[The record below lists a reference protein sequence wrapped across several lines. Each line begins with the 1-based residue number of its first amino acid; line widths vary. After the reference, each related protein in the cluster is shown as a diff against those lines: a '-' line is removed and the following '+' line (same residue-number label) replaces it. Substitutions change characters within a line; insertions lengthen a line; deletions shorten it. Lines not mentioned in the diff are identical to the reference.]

1 MGVIKKAIKPMF
13 KNDKW
18 HIVRG
23 DTVKLLCGKD
33 KGQVGTVLRV
43 FRDDRIPR
51 VLVGGLNLVSLLM
64 KLEDREPLTSTSLHQ
79 LCHACL
85 SDYFREWGGCKVNV
99 DMCGACSHSLIFAGQ
114 EAREAGEG

>member
-51 VLVGGLNLVSLLM
+51 VLVGGLNLVRLLI
-64 KLEDREPLTSTSLHQ
+64 KLQDREPLTSTSL
-79 LCHACL
+79 
-85 SDYFREWGGCKVNV
+85 E
-99 DMCGACSHSLIFAGQ
+99 
-114 EAREAGEG
+114 

>member
-33 KGQVGTVLRV
+33 KGQVGTVLKV
-43 FRDDRIPR
+43 LRDERIPR
-51 VLVGGLNLVSLLM
+51 VLVGGLNLVN
-64 KLEDREPLTSTSLHQ
+64 SLHMRGECK
-79 LCHACL
+79 LKARGRPALTFCSACMCAHAL
-85 SDYFREWGGCKVNV
+85 SE
-99 DMCGACSHSLIFAGQ
+99 SH
-114 EAREAGEG
+114 EAAAAAADFV